1 MNNIFEEVKQ
11 QLTITQVI
19 EHYGFKV
26 NRAHQFVCPFHND
39 HKPSA
44 SIKNDYFNCFV
55 CGAAGDAI
63 TFTAKYLGLSNLEAA
78 KELVRVFGLNIDI
91 STAEECKSQ
100 YIAERKRRTEVNK
113 QSSLRD
119 KFAKDKEIRAE
130 RKAFTDYRL
139 RNEIRQAHRKKEEE
153 QEKEIQRVGF
163 VLADFHRFLWQSIHL
178 YPFNDKRHIWAL
190 QELTTC
196 EYFLDCYDENP
207 AEFCKYNMGVV
218 RRYEQELSRF
228 GECGSDTGGKRL
240 QVLSQE
246 DREESGG

>member
-1 MNNIFEEVKQ
+1 MSIFDEVKS
-11 QLTITQVI
+11 QLNIQTVI

-39 HKPSA
+39 HNPSA

-55 CGAAGDAI
+55 CGAAGDLI
-63 TFTAKYLGLSNLEAA
+63 TFTAKYLGLSNIDAC

-91 STAEECKSQ
+91 GTAEERKAQ
-100 YIAERKRRTEVNK
+100 YIADRKRRIEVSR

-139 RNEIRQAHRKKEEE
+139 RNEVRQAHRKEEEE

-178 YPFNDKRHIWAL
+178 YPFEDKMHIWAL

-207 AEFCKYNMGVV
+207 AEFCKHNMGVV

-228 GECGSDTGGKRL
+228 SKCSSDTGGERL
-240 QVLSQE
+240 QALSQE
-246 DREESGG
+246 NREESGG

>member
-1 MNNIFEEVKQ
+1 MSIFDEVKS
-11 QLTITQVI
+11 QLNIRQVI

-44 SIKNDYFNCFV
+44 SIKNDYFHCFV
-55 CGAAGDAI
+55 CGAGGDLI
-63 TFTAKYLGLSNLEAA
+63 TFTAKYLGMSNIDAC
-78 KELVRVFGLNIDI
+78 KELVREFGLDIDI
-91 STAEECKSQ
+91 STKEERQAQ
-100 YIAERKRRTEVNK
+100 YRSERKRKEEIK
-113 QSSLRD
+113 ACSSLRD
-119 KFAKDKEIRAE
+119 KFAKDKELRSE
-130 RKAFTDYRL
+130 TKKPTLYKL
-139 RNEIRQAHRKKEEE
+139 RNDIRKIKKKQE
-153 QEKEIQRVGF
+153 QEQQEYIRHVGL
-163 VLADFHRFLWQSIHL
+163 VLASYHCYLWQGIHL
-178 YPFNDKRHIWAL
+178 YPFEHKRHIRGL

-228 GECGSDTGGKRL
+228 GRCGSDAGGKRL

-246 DREESGG
+246 DREKSGG

>member
-1 MNNIFEEVKQ
+1 MSIFDEVKS
-11 QLTITQVI
+11 QLNIQTVI

-44 SIKNDYFNCFV
+44 SIKDDYFNCFV
-55 CGAAGDAI
+55 CGAGGDLI
-63 TFTAKYLGLSNLEAA
+63 TFTAMYLNLHNIEAA
-78 KELVRVFGLNIDI
+78 RELVRVFGLNIDI
-91 STAEECKSQ
+91 STTEERKAQ
-100 YIAERKRRTEVNK
+100 YIAERKRKTEVSK

-139 RNEIRQAHRKKEEE
+139 RNEIRKAKRKEEEE
-153 QEKEIQRVGF
+153 QEREIQRVGF
-163 VLADFHRFLWQSIHL
+163 VLDDFHRLLWQSIHL
-178 YPFNDKRHIWAL
+178 YPFEDKRHIWAL

-228 GECGSDTGGKRL
+228 GECCSGTGGERL
-240 QVLSQE
+240 QTLPQK

>member
-1 MNNIFEEVKQ
+1 MSIFEEVKE
-11 QLTITQVI
+11 QLNIRQVI

-91 STAEECKSQ
+91 STTEERKTQ
-100 YIAERKRRTEVNK
+100 YIADRKIRTEVSK

-153 QEKEIQRVGF
+153 QGKEIQRVGF
-163 VLADFHRFLWQSIHL
+163 VLADFHRFLWKSIHL

-228 GECGSDTGGKRL
+228 GKCGSDTGGKRL

-246 DREESGG
+246 DREEPGG

>member
-1 MNNIFEEVKQ
+1 MSIFDEVKS
-11 QLTITQVI
+11 QLNIQTVI

-44 SIKNDYFNCFV
+44 SIKNDYFHCFV
-55 CGAAGDAI
+55 CGAGGDLI
-63 TFTAKYLGLSNLEAA
+63 TFTARYLNLHNIEAA
-78 KELVRVFGLNIDI
+78 RELVRVFGLNIDI
-91 STAEECKSQ
+91 STAEERKAK
-100 YIAERKRRTEVNK
+100 YIAEKKRRTEVSK

-139 RNEIRQAHRKKEEE
+139 RNEISKAHRKEEEE
-153 QEKEIQRVGF
+153 QGKEIQRVGF
-163 VLADFHRFLWQSIHL
+163 VLADFHRLLWQSIHL
-178 YPFNDKRHIWAL
+178 YHFEDKRHIWAL

-207 AEFCKYNMGVV
+207 EEFCKYNMGVV

-228 GECGSDTGGKRL
+228 GKCGSDTCGKRL
-240 QVLSQE
+240 QTLLQK
-246 DREESGG
+246 DR

>member
-1 MNNIFEEVKQ
+1 MSIFDEVKS
-11 QLTITQVI
+11 QLNIQTVI

-44 SIKNDYFNCFV
+44 SIKNDYFHCFV
-55 CGAAGDAI
+55 CGAGGDLI
-63 TFTAKYLGLSNLEAA
+63 TFTARYLNLHNIEAA
-78 KELVRVFGLNIDI
+78 RELVRVFGLNIDI
-91 STAEECKSQ
+91 NTAEERKAQ
-100 YIAERKRRTEVNK
+100 YIAEKKRRTEVSK

-139 RNEIRQAHRKKEEE
+139 RNEIRKAQRKEEEE
-153 QEKEIQRVGF
+153 QEREIQRVGF
-163 VLADFHRFLWQSIHL
+163 VLADFHRLLWQSIHL
-178 YPFNDKRHIWAL
+178 YTFEDKRHIWAL

-228 GECGSDTGGKRL
+228 GERGSDTCGKRL
-240 QVLSQE
+240 QTLLQK
-246 DREESGG
+246 DR

>member
-1 MNNIFEEVKQ
+1 MSIFDEVKS
-11 QLTITQVI
+11 QLNIQTVI

-44 SIKNDYFNCFV
+44 SIKNDYFHCFV
-55 CGAAGDAI
+55 CGAGGDLI
-63 TFTAKYLGLSNLEAA
+63 TFTARYLNLHNIEAA
-78 KELVRVFGLNIDI
+78 RELVRVFGLNIDI
-91 STAEECKSQ
+91 STAEERKAQ
-100 YIAERKRRTEVNK
+100 YIAERKRKTEVSN

-139 RNEIRQAHRKKEEE
+139 RNEIRKAQRKEEEE
-153 QEKEIQRVGF
+153 QEREIQRVGF
-163 VLADFHRFLWQSIHL
+163 VLADFHRLLWQSIHS
-178 YPFNDKRHIWAL
+178 YPFSDKMHIWAL

-196 EYFLDCYDENP
+196 EYFLDCYDENQ

-240 QVLSQE
+240 QTLLQK
-246 DREESGG
+246 DR

>member
-1 MNNIFEEVKQ
+1 MSIFDEVKS
-11 QLTITQVI
+11 QLNIQTVI

-55 CGAAGDAI
+55 CGAAGDLI
-63 TFTAKYLGLSNLEAA
+63 TFTAKYLGLSNIEAC

-91 STAEECKSQ
+91 RTSDERKAQ
-100 YIAERKRRTEVNK
+100 YIAERKRRTEVSK
-113 QSSLRD
+113 QSSFRD
-119 KFAKDKEIRAE
+119 KYAKDKEIRAE

-139 RNEIRQAHRKKEEE
+139 RNEIRQAHRKEEEE

-228 GECGSDTGGKRL
+228 GKCSSDTGGKRL

-246 DREESGG
+246 DREKSGG

>member
-26 NRAHQFVCPFHND
+26 NRAHKFVCPFHND

-55 CGAAGDAI
+55 CGAAGDLI
-63 TFTAKYLGLSNLEAA
+63 TFAAKYLGISNIEAA

-91 STAEECKSQ
+91 NTSEERKAQ
-100 YIAERKRRTEVNK
+100 YIADRKIRTEVNK

-153 QEKEIQRVGF
+153 QERDIQRVGF

-178 YPFNDKRHIWAL
+178 YPFNDKRHILAL
-190 QELTTC
+190 QELKTC

-240 QVLSQE
+240 QTLPQK